1 MLTVP
6 EGAILGARA
15 SKLRNLVVLAG
26 PGGARVGSEYA
37 GLDDLRR
44 LAEVLA
50 VADVVVARAAV
61 GGEGEPVAVLCA
73 LGH

>member
-15 SKLRNLVVLAG
+15 SELRNLVVVAG
-26 PGGARVGSEYA
+26 PGGTRVGPEYA

-61 GGEGEPVAVLCA
+61 GG
-73 LGH
+73 